1 MITAVSLLSSATYW
15 GYLVYGGVQWGRWR
29 QGFNLVSGTPQ
40 KMTQAALAMWV
51 CSLVFPVLAPF
62 ICACCILG
70 WTSGSKCDE
79 YSDLLSQ
86 AYNDSQLLED
96 PNKHRQ
102 FQIWYTLN
110 THSYGQSGERVLD
123 DIICKETFKVL
134 LAFVIMS
141 LLLVLFVPFLIC
153 SCRRLM
159 AADHE
164 KNYCE

>member
-15 GYLVYGGVQWGRWR
+15 GYLIYGGVQWGRWKD
-29 QGFNLVSGTPQ
+29 GFDLVSGTPQ

-51 CSLVFPVLAPF
+51 CSLVFPVLAPY

-79 YSDLLSQ
+79 YSELFAQ

-96 PNKHRQ
+96 PNKHAQ
-102 FQIWYTLN
+102 FQIWYKLN
-110 THSYGQSGERVLD
+110 TQSYGQSGERVLQ

-141 LLLVLFVPFLIC
+141 SLLVIFVPLLIC
-153 SCRRLM
+153 SIKGTVSAGQDM
-159 AADHE
+159 DDYE
-164 KNYCE
+164 